1 MKTKNKLI
9 EEVLRLDDDGRT
21 QMARLIRD
29 LKAQRDMA
37 VEALEQVLGCR
48 SYDEHGEFHGW
59 RISAGASHGGG
70 LTQRAAKADETLAKI
85 KNDEWV
91 EGTSSCHPA
100 R

>member
-1 MKTKNKLI
+1 MKTQNELI

-21 QMARLIRD
+21 QAARLIRD

-37 VEALEQVLGCR
+37 VEALEDVLDCR
-48 SYDEHGEFHGW
+48 SFGEHGEFNGW

-85 KNDEWV
+85 KSDEWV
-91 EGTSSCHPA
+91 DGTSSCHPA
-100 R
+100 P